1 MEHGRKVSKVGRFT
15 QAISGVTILTLTTK
29 SAVAQQT
36 GSPGYGHGWWEGS
49 WHGWM
54 FGPFGMLL
62 MVALVVVAVVLVV
75 RLASPRRGNDEG
87 RARHSSQPTPLD
99 ILKERFARGE
109 IDQVEFEE
117 KRRILNE

>member
-1 MEHGRKVSKVGRFT
+1 MKLPRMSQHSP
-15 QAISGVTILTLTTK
+15 ILLINVALLMLAATRAT
-29 SAVAQQT
+29 AQQT
-36 GSPGYGHGWWEGS
+36 GNPGYGHGHWDGP

-75 RLASPRRGNDEG
+75 RLTSQRGGNDKG
-87 RARHSSQPTPLD
+87 HTGHSSQPTPLD